1 MLQWLLELNMFR
13 KIKYVSVA
21 LTVYRKWIKGSHTR
35 SSGNGKR
42 LFDARPMTRTAACLT
57 IWSQRN
63 RPRRICLK
71 PKIFSSSKTVI
82 YYLPHKPNQDCP
94 KQPFSMYTQ
103 QLHERRHGVLNTGK
117 LTICSTVHS
126 TNKKKTST
134 PRKAPII
141 GGFPSQRASNMESVS
156 MS

>member
-1 MLQWLLELNMFR
+1 MLLWLLELNMFR

-42 LFDARPMTRTAACLT
+42 LFDAKPVTRTAACLT

-63 RPRRICLK
+63 RPRRVCLK

-82 YYLPHKPNQDCP
+82 YHLPHNPIKAVQ

-103 QLHERRHGVLNTGK
+103 RRHGVLNTGK
-117 LTICSTVHS
+117 LTICSTVDS

-141 GGFPSQRASNMESVS
+141 GGFPSQRASNVESVS
-156 MS
+156 IAPFY